1 VKRPRQEYQT
11 RLSYAREFISD
22 GELVYAEYLVRPLR
36 QVDRSL
42 IANETLLTRV
52 LDILA
57 SELGD
62 TRLEDFGPAPEIN
75 EIVQNL

>member
-1 VKRPRQEYQT
+1 
-11 RLSYAREFISD
+11 
-22 GELVYAEYLVRPLR
+22 
-36 QVDRSL
+36 
-42 IANETLLTRV
+42 V

-75 EIVQNL
+75 EIVHR